1 MQHSDDTSSAYGR
14 LAPGI
19 GAPLINEFIDL
30 PRLANL
36 IRAKLWLIVA
46 LAGII
51 FLAAVIYV
59 LRAPKI
65 YESRAVLQVSQE
77 PQKVTKIEDVSGDKP
92 DSGDYLN
99 TVVEGFTSRKL
110 MLRVVRALGLENDP
124 KFAPPKEDGSRYTEI
139 ELADL
144 MSAKLAVSLRRNT
157 RVINVTT
164 FDEDPEKA
172 RKLAETLVQEFL
184 HETYEQRRSAARVAH
199 QFLRQESRQLKSQL
213 EEAERKLQAY
223 KESNKAVSLE
233 ERQDIIVEQL
243 REINTK
249 ATEAKSIR
257 LRLEADLEQI
267 KRINPNDTEQLL
279 QIESVAQLPQ
289 VALIRERLLKAEN
302 DLAAIAKRNLPMHPR
317 FVTAQTRIANLNAT
331 LKETLSKASNMVA
344 KQYDAASEAEA
355 KLQKS
360 LKEQEQKA
368 MELNRI
374 AIPYNVLQRD
384 VESDR
389 ALYESVT
396 LRLKETYVTEGI
408 DNAPFRVIEEPLVAS
423 SPSKPRK
430 KFILTLA
437 LILGLTVGVG
447 TVAGRDAIDGS
458 LRTVDEAE
466 SYLQLPALAS
476 IPERKDTTG
485 RISSKK
491 SESHSLV
498 LVNSPA
504 SPEAEAFRTLRT
516 SISLLGKESEFRS
529 FLFTSALPSEGKT
542 FVALNFALSLAQQ
555 GLETVIID
563 ADLREPRLEKALRTE
578 GENAGLTDLLSEQI
592 DLNDAV
598 RATQHD
604 NLIVLPAGRRAP
616 DPAKLLGNK
625 QFENVVESL
634 LREFDR
640 VVIDSP
646 PVNAVSDALLVA
658 ASADATCLV
667 VRAGKTPKRAIRRA
681 INQLHVAHAS
691 LAGFVFNRLPIQGRS
706 AGYYYYYYGERYAAA
721 SESRG
726 SGPAAS
732 GVAKG

>member
-1 MQHSDDTSSAYGR
+1 MRHSDDTFSAPDR
-14 LAPGI
+14 IAPGN
-19 GAPLINEFIDL
+19 APFISEFIDL

-36 IRAKLWLIVA
+36 IRAKLWIIA
-46 LAGII
+46 AIAGAI
-51 FLAAVIYV
+51 FLAAVVYV
-59 LRAPKI
+59 LRSPEI

-77 PQKVTKIEDVSGDKP
+77 AQKVTKIEDVAGERP
-92 DSGDYLN
+92 ESGDYLH

-110 MLRVVRALGLENDP
+110 MLRVIRALGLENDP
-124 KFAPPKEDGSRYTEI
+124 KFAPPNEDGSRYTEI

-157 RVINVTT
+157 RVINVIT
-164 FDEDPEKA
+164 FDEDPEMA
-172 RKLAETLVQEFL
+172 RKLAETFVQEFL

-199 QFLRQESRQLKSQL
+199 QFLREESRQLKTQL

-223 KESNKAVSLE
+223 KESNKAVSLV
-233 ERQDIIVEQL
+233 ERQDIVVEQL

-267 KRINPNDTEQLL
+267 KRINPSDTEQLL

-289 VALIRERLLKAEN
+289 VAMIRERLLKAEN

-344 KQYDAASEAEA
+344 KQYDAASEGEA

-430 KFILTLA
+430 KLILA
-437 LILGLTVGVG
+437 LALAFGIVVGVG
-447 TVAGRDAIDGS
+447 AVTGRDAIDGS

-466 SYLQLPALAS
+466 SYLQLPILAS
-476 IPERKDTTG
+476 IPERRDTAGLT
-485 RISSKK
+485 SSKK
-491 SESHSLV
+491 SDGNSLV
-498 LVNSPA
+498 LVDSPV

-542 FVALNFALSLAQQ
+542 FVAVNFALSLAQQ

-563 ADLREPRLEKALRTE
+563 ADLREPRVEKALRSE
-578 GENAGLTDLLSEQI
+578 GDNAGLTDLLSEQI
-592 DLNDAV
+592 DLQDAV
-598 RATQHD
+598 KATQHD
-604 NLIVLPAGRRAP
+604 NLIILPAGRRAP
-616 DPAKLLGNK
+616 DPAKLLCNK
-625 QFENVVESL
+625 HFESIVENL

-658 ASADATCLV
+658 ASAHATCLV

-681 INQLHVAHAS
+681 INQLHVAQAS

-706 AGYYYYYYGERYAAA
+706 AGYYYYYYGERYARAG
-721 SESRG
+721 EPRG
-726 SGPAAS
+726 S
-732 GVAKG
+732 KGSTAGEVVKG

>member
-1 MQHSDDTSSAYGR
+1 MHHPDYTSSAQDR
-14 LAPGI
+14 LDATPS
-19 GAPLINEFIDL
+19 ASEFVDFL
-30 PRLANL
+30 RLANF
-36 IRAKLWLIVA
+36 IRAKLWIIA
-46 LAGII
+46 AIAGLI
-51 FLAAVIYV
+51 FLAAVVYV

-65 YESRAVLQVSQE
+65 YESRAVLQVSE
-77 PQKVTKIEDVSGDKP
+77 EAQKVTKIDDVSGEKP

-110 MLRVVRALGLENDP
+110 MLRVIRALGLENDP
-124 KFAPPKEDGSRYTEI
+124 NFAPPKKDGSRYTEI

-157 RVINVTT
+157 RIINVTT
-164 FDEDPEKA
+164 FDEDPEMA
-172 RKLAETLVQEFL
+172 RKLAETFVQEFL

-199 QFLRQESRQLKSQL
+199 QFLREESRQLKTQL
-213 EEAERKLQAY
+213 EDAERKLQAY
-223 KESNKAVSLE
+223 KESNKAVSLV

-243 REINTK
+243 REVNTK
-249 ATEAKSIR
+249 ATEAKSTR

-267 KRINPNDTEQLL
+267 KRIDPSDTQQLL

-289 VALIRERLLKAEN
+289 VAMIRERLLKAEN

-331 LKETLSKASNMVA
+331 LKETLSNAGDMVA
-344 KQYDAASEAEA
+344 KQYDAAREAEG
-355 KLQKS
+355 KLQES

-389 ALYESVT
+389 ALYESIT

-408 DNAPFRVIEEPLVAS
+408 DNAPFRVIEEPLVAN

-430 KFILTLA
+430 KFILALA
-437 LILGLTVGVG
+437 LILGVVVGVG
-447 TVAGRDAIDGS
+447 TVVGRDAIDGS

-466 SYLQLPALAS
+466 SYLQLPALTS
-476 IPERKDTTG
+476 IPERGDARLLG
-485 RISSKK
+485 SSKK
-491 SESHSLV
+491 AESHSLV
-498 LVNSPA
+498 LVDSPA
-504 SPEAEAFRTLRT
+504 SPQAEGVRTLRT

-529 FLFTSALPSEGKT
+529 FLFTSAIPSEGKT

-563 ADLREPRLEKALRTE
+563 ADLREPRVEKALRSE
-578 GENAGLTDLLSEQI
+578 GESAGLTDLLSGQI
-592 DLNDAV
+592 DFRDAV

-604 NLIVLPAGRRAP
+604 NLIVLPAGHRAP

-625 QFENVVESL
+625 QFEDIIESL

-658 ASADATCLV
+658 ASAHATCLV

-681 INQLHVAHAS
+681 INQLQIANAN

-706 AGYYYYYYGERYAAA
+706 AGYYYYYYGERYVAAG
-721 SESRG
+721 EPRG
-726 SGPAAS
+726 SKRPAA
-732 GVAKG
+732 GEVVKG